1 MSSSKA
7 GIEGQ
12 DPLITTEREITEL
25 KEEKR
30 ELKSKIRA
38 FQKDKSPKDKTS
50 RNENLEDIRR
60 LTALEN
66 RLAGLEARRERL
78 EAQVSAPPQL
88 QQGKCD
94 LTNLINCSH

>member
-1 MSSSKA
+1 MSSSTG

-12 DPLITTEREITEL
+12 DSLTSIESEITEV
-25 KEEKR
+25 KE
-30 ELKSKIRA
+30 KIRKLE
-38 FQKDKSPKDKTS
+38 QKIESLENDKSPKVETS
-50 RNENLEDIRR
+50 RYENLEDEKR